1 MPARLSSDG
10 GPEMIAKATQDFFK
24 RWGIRH
30 RLSSAYLSSSNGR
43 AEVCVKATKRMLHD
57 NIRADGSLDTDRFA
71 VAIMTKRNTP
81 DYDSKL
87 SPAEIVMGRRLRDAL
102 PMIPKNLMV
111 MNNPAI
117 NPVWRDLW
125 SKKESVIQDRYLRS
139 LEDPPTA
146 NSRLQPLKEQD
157 KVLIQNQ
164 AGKAPLRWEKTGT
177 VVEVLPFDQYI
188 VKVSGS
194 NRLTR
199 RNRKFLRA
207 YEPAATQERLV
218 VSEEHCRDKEP
229 DVESAWGA
237 GEYVLPSSDSTNARR
252 IISPTDSSQTV
263 PADAGHETRR
273 SLSPGLRDDVQGVNP
288 AGQIGERSLVNVQPT
303 VPGQT
308 QDVGLRRSSR
318 ANKGKTTKFR
328 DCVTGEEL
336 EALGSDP

>member
-1 MPARLSSDG
+1 
-10 GPEMIAKATQDFFK
+10 
-24 RWGIRH
+24 
-30 RLSSAYLSSSNGR
+30 
-43 AEVCVKATKRMLHD
+43 ML
-57 NIRADGSLDTDRFA
+57 
-71 VAIMTKRNTP
+71 
-81 DYDSKL
+81 
-87 SPAEIVMGRRLRDAL
+87 
-102 PMIPKNLMV
+102 
-111 MNNPAI
+111 
-117 NPVWRDLW
+117 
-125 SKKESVIQDRYLRS
+125 
-139 LEDPPTA
+139 
-146 NSRLQPLKEQD
+146 
-157 KVLIQNQ
+157 
-164 AGKAPLRWEKTGT
+164 
-177 VVEVLPFDQYI
+177 
-188 VKVSGS
+188 
-194 NRLTR
+194 LTR
-199 RNRKFLRA
+199 RNNRKFLRA

-252 IISPTDSSQTV
+252 IISPTDSSQMV
-263 PADAGHETRR
+263 PAEAGHETRR